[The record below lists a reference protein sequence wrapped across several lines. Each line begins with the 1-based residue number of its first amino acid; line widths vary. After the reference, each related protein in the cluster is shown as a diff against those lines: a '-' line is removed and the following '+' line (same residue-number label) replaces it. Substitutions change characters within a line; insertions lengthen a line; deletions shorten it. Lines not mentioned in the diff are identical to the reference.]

1 MGPQDYTLVRILIV
15 TFWKREMSSER
26 LSLGKN
32 IGYGRTLDKRPW
44 SQICKAR
51 IIYLLYCV

>member
-1 MGPQDYTLVRILIV
+1 MGPQDYTPVRILIV

-51 IIYLLYCV
+51 IV